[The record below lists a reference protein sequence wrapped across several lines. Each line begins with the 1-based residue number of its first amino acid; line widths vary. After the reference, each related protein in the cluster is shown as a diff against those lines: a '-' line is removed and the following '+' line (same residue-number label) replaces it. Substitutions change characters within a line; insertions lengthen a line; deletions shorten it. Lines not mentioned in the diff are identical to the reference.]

1 MLAPAMIRVLTGR
14 KKARMAEAFASSNRS
29 VADRLLTGEAMQI
42 FLHSDTNHIK
52 SDFIFIVI

>member
-1 MLAPAMIRVLTGR
+1 MIRVLTGR